1 MHPVLA
7 RLPFIRRPFHQ
18 LEIARHQ
25 LDRAHLERDAAIHE
39 RDQLKLELLNAAA
52 SSATES
58 SNRVVDASIEPMVS
72 SRWCVFCR
80 QAVEAWVP
88 FTIELSDFL
97 MRIGPIGSH
106 TKRFGCPHCGSNDR
120 DRHLRLF
127 LDQLRIL
134 EPIRGGSVL
143 HMAPERGLGEFV
155 LGHEP
160 SLYIKADLFPSDES
174 IQRIDIEKIPFPDQS
189 FDMVICNHVLEHV
202 DDPAIALR
210 ELHRVLKSGARI
222 ICQTPYAARLT
233 RTLEEP
239 LLQSTDDRL
248 YFYGQ
253 EDHLRLFGR
262 NIEQVITNAGFIG
275 QLLPHAELLPAI
287 DPESLGVN
295 ENEPFFDFVR
305 A

>member
-1 MHPVLA
+1 M
-7 RLPFIRRPFHQ
+7 
-18 LEIARHQ
+18 
-25 LDRAHLERDAAIHE
+25 
-39 RDQLKLELLNAAA
+39 
-52 SSATES
+52 
-58 SNRVVDASIEPMVS
+58 RV
-72 SRWCVFCR
+72 
-80 QAVEAWVP
+80 
-88 FTIELSDFL
+88 
-97 MRIGPIGSH
+97 GPIGSH
-106 TKRFGCPHCGSNDR
+106 IKRFGCPHCGSNDR

-143 HMAPERGLGEFV
+143 HMAPEPGLGEFV

-239 LLQSTDDRL
+239 LLQSPDDRL